1 MRRWP
6 ELLWLA
12 ICDTRGQTSPRTRQG
27 ERTATSQAQ
36 SQGQARRRTDH
47 HRLEQGPGPAHHRI
61 PRPNQPLPVKRLH
74 RKLDRP
80 QGFPRGRESRHL
92 GTVPRIQNA
101 IDDARAVL
109 DAFHVV
115 KLATAA
121 VAEVRRRVQHNT
133 LGRRGR
139 KGDPL
144 YAIRNILRAGQE
156 HLTRRQR
163 TRLQTALAARDE
175 HVEVEVAYQCSQ
187 QLRSA
192 YHQTRLT
199 DGRAIAERI
208 IATFHTCPIP
218 EIARLGRTLKQWR
231 QEFLGYFDT
240 HRSSNGGTE
249 AINSDGSA
257 MMMACTSEVIRVVAV
272 WAS

>member
-1 MRRWP
+1 MKV
-6 ELLWLA
+6 
-12 ICDTRGQTSPRTRQG
+12 
-27 ERTATSQAQ
+27 AT
-36 SQGQARRRTDH
+36 
-47 HRLEQGPGPAHHRI
+47 
-61 PRPNQPLPVKRLH
+61 
-74 RKLDRP
+74 LDP
-80 QGFPRGRESRHL
+80 FHGYK
-92 GTVPRIQNA
+92 NA
-101 IDDARAVL
+101 IDDHLDDARAVL

-121 VAEVRRRVQHNT
+121 VDEVRRRVQHNT

-175 HVEVEVAYQCSQ
+175 HVEVEVAYQCAQ

-208 IATFHTCPIP
+208 IATFHTCPVP
-218 EIARLGRTLKQWR
+218 EIARLGRTPKPMAPRIPRILRHPPLQQR
-231 QEFLGYFDT
+231 R
-240 HRSSNGGTE
+240 HRNHL
-249 AINSDGSA
+249 
-257 MMMACTSEVIRVVAV
+257 
-272 WAS
+272 